1 MCVSVHWN
9 FLGSKEAEV
18 LRLLGVG
25 VCFLYEEIGRVEV
38 DEDCRSSNTEFISTD
53 VGFKDIISGLFENAG
68 VLVNMSF
75 MNIGW

>member
-1 MCVSVHWN
+1 M
-9 FLGSKEAEV
+9 
-18 LRLLGVG
+18 
-25 VCFLYEEIGRVEV
+25 CFLYEEIRRVEV
-38 DEDCRSSNTEFISTD
+38 VEDCRSSNTEFISAD